1 MDLDFN
7 TNFKQHFMGGEH
19 HFGLKNTLRME
30 VMKMGK
36 DGHSKSG
43 ADMFRGLDT
52 ELRYTHG
59 DKHCGAFFKF
69 SSFAGAGKTF

>member
-1 MDLDFN
+1 
-7 TNFKQHFMGGEH
+7 
-19 HFGLKNTLRME
+19 ME

-36 DGHSKSG
+36 DGHSKG
-43 ADMFRGLDT
+43 ASDMFKGLDT

-69 SSFAGAGKTF
+69 SSFGGAGKTF